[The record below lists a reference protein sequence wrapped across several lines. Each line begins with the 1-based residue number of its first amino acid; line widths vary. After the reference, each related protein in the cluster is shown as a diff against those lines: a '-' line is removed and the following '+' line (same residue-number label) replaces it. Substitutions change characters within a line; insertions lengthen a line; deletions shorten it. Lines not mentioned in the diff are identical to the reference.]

1 MFLYVSFKRFGKN
14 KRFGYDK
21 NNYILF
27 LDVNKVFKSKKL
39 RIIDYKIY
47 FFILALIKI
56 DKNIKSSTIEI
67 VIYFLRFHL

>member
-14 KRFGYDK
+14 KRFEYDK

-47 FFILALIKI
+47 FLF
-56 DKNIKSSTIEI
+56 
-67 VIYFLRFHL
+67 